1 MLLYTFISVCVLG
14 VVAAS
19 SERVWHPGTK
29 ITEIVTREK
38 GRLSSRVSVCV
49 DDFIFRPESGICN
62 NLNNPGW
69 GAPLQDMRRLIAPDY
84 DDATGKPQLN
94 GLPSARAVS
103 VGCFSADSDSSLEP
117 TQNQLVMQWGQFMAH
132 DFAGTPKTKKTGCC
146 TGLDSDGKHPDYD
159 SDGNCFPIVIPSGD
173 RYFNECLPFTR
184 SAASPHNTS
193 PREQFNILTSYID
206 ASTVYGGSVE
216 EADEL
221 RTKSDGLL
229 KTTSGGDNLPTS
241 DKTFCLQRSGNK
253 CPDAGDWRVNVFAGL
268 TATHTLWVKEHNRI
282 AGGLANVHTDWDDEL
297 LYQEARR
304 IVIAAIQHITYKDW
318 LPLILG
324 NDFYDAFDL
333 GTTYSYDASVDP
345 GLYNSF
351 ATAANRFGHSQLRA
365 TYNVKDNANL
375 KIEDMFMDVA
385 YATNGIKEVFEG
397 LLAAKNQKSDE
408 KFTNGVTDHL
418 FEHVQT
424 VDGAKDLVSLNIQRG
439 RDHGLPPYSDFR
451 DKAIQFATDNGIT
464 ITTPTNPSCASSVY
478 TDTSK
483 IDLYAGGMNE
493 APVTGG
499 VVGPTFAYIMGQQF
513 SDIRSGD
520 RFWYETTN
528 TTLGFTADQVAE
540 IDKITL
546 SRVICTNTGITSI
559 QPDAFSIPDA
569 TSNEEISCSSLGDI
583 DFSIF

>member
-1 MLLYTFISVCVLG
+1 MARPGFEQRKSAFRADAPSTTPRRRSLRSGTFTTRGFATCKTFTCHVAGGRQFVDKANTGIIML
-14 VVAAS
+14 
-19 SERVWHPGTK
+19 
-29 ITEIVTREK
+29 
-38 GRLSSRVSVCV
+38 
-49 DDFIFRPESGICN
+49 PE
-62 NLNNPGW
+62 NP
-69 GAPLQDMRRLIAPDY
+69 D
-84 DDATGKPQLN
+84 
-94 GLPSARAVS
+94 
-103 VGCFSADSDSSLEP
+103 
-117 TQNQLVMQWGQFMAH
+117 
-132 DFAGTPKTKKTGCC
+132 
-146 TGLDSDGKHPDYD
+146 
-159 SDGNCFPIVIPSGD
+159 
-173 RYFNECLPFTR
+173 
-184 SAASPHNTS
+184 TS

-206 ASTVYGGSVE
+206 ACTVYGGTFGQ
-216 EADEL
+216 ADEL

-241 DKTFCLQRSGNK
+241 DKTFCIQRSGNK

-282 AGGLANVHTDWDDEL
+282 ARGLANVHTGWDDEL

-304 IVIAAIQHITYKDW
+304 IVIATIQHITYKDW

-324 NDFYDAFDL
+324 DDFYDAFDL

-365 TYNVKDNANL
+365 TYNVKDHANL

-385 YATNGIKEVFEG
+385 YATNGIKEVFEW
-397 LLAAKNQKSDE
+397 LLAAKNQKADE
-408 KFTNGVTDHL
+408 KFPNGVTDHL

-424 VDGAKDLVSLNIQRG
+424 VNGAKDLLALNIQRG

-451 DKAIQFATDNGIT
+451 DKAIQFATDKTIT

-483 IDLYAGGMNE
+483 IDLYAGAMNE

-528 TTLGFTADQVAE
+528 TTIGFTADQLAE

-546 SRVICTNTGITSI
+546 ARVICTNTGIKSI

-569 TSNEEISCSSLGDI
+569 TSNGEISCSSLGDL